1 MGRRGWAVNLVPLPA
16 ETPGKP
22 TLAGRLAEAL
32 RPEFAGPVIHI
43 DPDDPVFGRGRC
55 SVAGCDRTAW
65 TRLLCMAHYNRWR
78 YAGKPEVDAFVSST
92 GPIRSTSGS
101 VDTFNLARLGPQ
113 ARAEVA
119 YVIQCRHDDRAIRVP
134 PSVVNH
140 LIGLLAAATVDSLLD
155 RSVQYWLERVRAKG
169 HRDPSRTIGFVRY
182 AHRSLS
188 DLVADHDIE
197 AVYAADVWEAT
208 RLGLV
213 VARPPRSIC
222 FDRIAQPWLRGA
234 TKRWVR
240 HSLGSGKAFSS
251 VVVDV
256 LALGWFSRYLVKL
269 RPAAADGSVVTRE
282 LLVGYLAWLAG
293 APLAAHTRSNYLVC
307 LRVFLESCH
316 RHGWMARLPA
326 GATLYGDELPGRPDG
341 FPRFIP
347 EQVMA
352 QLERPENLNQ
362 LPDPTT
368 RHLVVVLME
377 TGLRANDA
385 CVLPFNPVIDDSVG
399 WPCLRYLN
407 AKMATEQL
415 VPLSARAAEAIR
427 AQQDHVRHH
436 WSDAAC
442 LFPKTFANPDGH
454 RPFTYATL
462 RQRLASWQEAID
474 VRDEVGRPYRAT
486 AHQFRHTLGTRLIN
500 SGVPQHVVQRL
511 LGHASPQMTAR
522 YARIHD
528 ATVRAAFEDYCRQ
541 RVNILGERLDFDPG
555 APTAGAE
562 WVKHN
567 LARVQ
572 SSLPNGYCGR
582 PPQQDCPHPNACLT
596 CPDFQTTPEYLDVH
610 RHQREETAV
619 LIATAEANGRFRL
632 VANHRQVTESLD
644 RVITALESMGPDGE
658 RRAD

>member
-1 MGRRGWAVNLVPLPA
+1 
-16 ETPGKP
+16 
-22 TLAGRLAEAL
+22 
-32 RPEFAGPVIHI
+32 
-43 DPDDPVFGRGRC
+43 
-55 SVAGCDRTAW
+55 
-65 TRLLCMAHYNRWR
+65 
-78 YAGKPEVDAFVSST
+78 
-92 GPIRSTSGS
+92 
-101 VDTFNLARLGPQ
+101 
-113 ARAEVA
+113 
-119 YVIQCRHDDRAIRVP
+119 
-134 PSVVNH
+134 
-140 LIGLLAAATVDSLLD
+140 
-155 RSVQYWLERVRAKG
+155 
-169 HRDPSRTIGFVRY
+169 
-182 AHRSLS
+182 
-188 DLVADHDIE
+188 
-197 AVYAADVWEAT
+197 
-208 RLGLV
+208 
-213 VARPPRSIC
+213 
-222 FDRIAQPWLRGA
+222 
-234 TKRWVR
+234 
-240 HSLGSGKAFSS
+240 
-251 VVVDV
+251 
-256 LALGWFSRYLVKL
+256 
-269 RPAAADGSVVTRE
+269 
-282 LLVGYLAWLAG
+282 
-293 APLAAHTRSNYLVC
+293 
-307 LRVFLESCH
+307 
-316 RHGWMARLPA
+316 
-326 GATLYGDELPGRPDG
+326 LPGRPDG

-632 VANHRQVTESLD
+632 VANHRQVAESLD